1 MINGKRVLALIP
13 ARGGSKGIKDKNIY
27 PLNGKPLINYTIE
40 TALMSSYV
48 DSIVVTTDSQ
58 KIADVAKE
66 CGARVPFLRPDYLAN
81 DKSKTIDAVL
91 HALDWLSGNDEKYD
105 ILVLLQP
112 TQPLRSTEDIDK
124 AVEVF
129 VDNGSRG
136 VASISRVK
144 DHPILMR
151 QISSDG
157 EMKKLFDVSSTV
169 RRQDMQEWY
178 KINGCIYVNSVLSI
192 DTNTSFNDNPISYKM
207 PVERSVDIDEI
218 SDIYLAEYYLKSRI
232 HH

>member
-48 DSIVVTTDSQ
+48 DSVVVTTDSQ

-91 HALDWLSGNDEKYD
+91 HALDWLSDNDEKYD

-112 TQPLRSTEDIDK
+112 TQPLRLTEDIDD
-124 AVEVF
+124 AVDVF
-129 VDNGSRG
+129 VDNGNRG
-136 VASISRVK
+136 VASISLVN

-151 QISSDG
+151 QISSNG
-157 EMKKLFDVSSTV
+157 EMTKLFAVSSTV

-192 DTNTSFNDNPISYKM
+192 DANTSFNDNPIPYKM

-218 SDIYLAEYYLKSRI
+218 SDIYLAEYYLKSRV
-232 HH
+232 HL